1 MCAFARTGDPDKRAH
16 DRQPIAGRR
25 KDGTVFPAQ
34 CSISVS
40 HTDDGTLFT
49 VILSDTSKQQAI
61 EQRLKES
68 NVMLELKVRKRTHDL
83 EIARQQA
90 ETANQSKSLFLSN
103 MSHEIRTPA
112 QQHSRH
118 GLPDWKNHTHPQAAR
133 VPECYR
139 AVGPSPATSD

>member
-90 ETANQSKSLFLSN
+90 ETANQSKSFFLSN
-103 MSHEIRTPA
+103 MSHEIRTPLN
-112 QQHSRH
+112 SIL
-118 GLPDWKNHTHPQAAR
+118 GMGYLIGKTTLTPQAAR

-139 AVGPSPATSD
+139 AIGTPPATSD